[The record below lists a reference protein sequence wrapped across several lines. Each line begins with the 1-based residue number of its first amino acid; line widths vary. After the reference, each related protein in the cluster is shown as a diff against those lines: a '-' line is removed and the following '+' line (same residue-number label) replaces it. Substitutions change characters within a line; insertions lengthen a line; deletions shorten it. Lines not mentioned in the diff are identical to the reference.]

1 MEEFDYV
8 IVGAGSAGCALAE
21 RLSASGRR
29 SVLLLEAGGA
39 GRSPW
44 VRVPLGYGH
53 LFHHPGMNWRFRA
66 EPEAGLGG
74 RDLYW
79 PRGRLLGG
87 SSAINAMVYCRGLPE
102 DYEDWAAAGN
112 PGWGARETAA
122 AFDRLER
129 RVGAEGHATGDGPLW
144 VTDCSADH
152 HPVARRYLDAA
163 REAQLPFGDTVTGE
177 GAGPYHVTT
186 RRGRRCSAADAFLA
200 PARRRGNLVVRTGAE
215 ALGLVF
221 EGRRAVA
228 VRYRLGGEERLVR
241 CRAEILLAA
250 GAVKTPQL
258 LQLSGIGPGALL
270 SGMGLPVLVDNPAV
284 GGGLQDHL
292 GIDYAFRA
300 TEPTLNQALGRR
312 TGQIAAALRY
322 LFTRRGPLSLSVNQ
336 MGGLLRGRPG
346 APRAGVQ
353 IYFNPLSY
361 TTVLRN
367 RRRLLRPDP
376 WPGFCLGFN
385 PCRPTSRGR
394 IDIASPDCAAPPR
407 IRPNYLSTEEDVA
420 QVVEGARLVER
431 LLATP
436 TLRGLVAGA
445 RGFTP
450 EGATDA
456 EIVEDFR
463 ARASTVFHPCGTCR
477 MAPLEAGGVV
487 DPALRVRGVDGLR
500 VADASIFPNITSA
513 NTNAPAIM
521 TGARAA
527 EIILAG

>member
-8 IVGAGSAGCALAE
+8 IVGAGSAGCVLAD
-21 RLSASGRR
+21 RLSASGRH

-53 LFHHPGMNWRFRA
+53 LFHHPRMNWRFRS
-66 EPEAGLGG
+66 EPDAGLGG

-112 PGWGARETAA
+112 PGWGAAETAA
-122 AFDRLER
+122 AFERVER
-129 RVGAEGHATGDGPLW
+129 RVGADGRATGDGALW
-144 VTDCSADH
+144 VTDCSGEH
-152 HPVARRYLDAA
+152 HPVSRRYLDAA
-163 REAQLPFGDTVTGE
+163 REAGLAEGDTVTGE

-186 RRGRRCSAADAFLA
+186 RHGRRCSSADAFLA
-200 PARRRGNLVVRTGAE
+200 PARRRRNLVVRTGAE
-215 ALGLVF
+215 ATGLVF
-221 EGRRAVA
+221 DGARAVA
-228 VRYRLGGEERLVR
+228 VRYRKGGADRVAR

-250 GAVKTPQL
+250 GAVKSPQL

-270 SGMGLPVLVDNPAV
+270 AGMGVPVRVDNPAV

-292 GIDYAFRA
+292 AVSYIFRA
-300 TEPTLNQALGRR
+300 TEATLNQALGRR
-312 TGQIAAALRY
+312 AGQLGAALRY
-322 LFTRRGPLSLSVNQ
+322 LLTRRGPLSLSVNQ
-336 MGGLLRGRPG
+336 MGGLLRGAPG
-346 APRAGVQ
+346 AARAGVQ
-353 IYFNPLSY
+353 LYFNPLSY
-361 TTVLRN
+361 TTVLTG
-367 RRRLLRPDP
+367 RRPLLKPDP

-394 IDIASPDCAAPPR
+394 IDIASPDPAQAPR
-407 IRPNYLSTEEDVA
+407 IRPNYLSTNEDIA

-431 LLATP
+431 LLGTRA
-436 TLRGLVAGA
+436 LRGLVAGA
-445 RGFTP
+445 ESFTP
-450 EGATDA
+450 EGAGDGA
-456 EIVEDFR
+456 IVEDFR

-477 MAPLEAGGVV
+477 MAPREAGGVV
-487 DPALRVRGVDGLR
+487 DPALRVWGVEGLR
-500 VADASIFPNITSA
+500 VVDASVFPNITSA

-521 TGARAA
+521 TATRAA
-527 EIILAG
+527 DMILAG